1 MISNL
6 YKRIDVHHRI
16 ALDVEYTFT
25 KNLIYETNLDG
36 IITYANQYF
45 CEVSGFKKEELI
57 GKNHSIFKHPDVPE
71 ELYNKLWSTKKQLKQ
86 WFSTLKNMRRDGM
99 YFWSDIHCTIKYDN
113 NQNICGFI
121 IVHKPTSK
129 LNIEE
134 EIERYAQY
142 HRQ

>member
-1 MISNL
+1 LISNL
-6 YKRIDVHHRI
+6 YKRIYVHHRI

-99 YFWSDIHCTIKYDN
+99 YFWSDIHCTIKHDN

-129 LNIEE
+129 LNREE

-142 HRQ
+142 HI